1 MWLGGTLRILYWLA
15 CFFGFKILYFQP
27 QIIYFWWLWLSIF
40 KKKGSLHREKFLK
53 CMRRNDGFSTSKIKL
68 YMQNIKCQKDGD
80 MGKIFLSI
88 LTFN

>member
-1 MWLGGTLRILYWLA
+1 
-15 CFFGFKILYFQP
+15 
-27 QIIYFWWLWLSIF
+27 
-40 KKKGSLHREKFLK
+40 
-53 CMRRNDGFSTSKIKL
+53 MRRNDGFSTSKIKL